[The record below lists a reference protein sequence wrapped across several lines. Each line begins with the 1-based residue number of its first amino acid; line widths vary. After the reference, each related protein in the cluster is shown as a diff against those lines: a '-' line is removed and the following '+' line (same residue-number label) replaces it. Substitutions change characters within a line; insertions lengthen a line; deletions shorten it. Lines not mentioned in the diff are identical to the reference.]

1 MDTEMFA
8 DFIYA
13 EATNSDRSPAARRDT
28 VLAMI
33 DTFVR
38 ETAAAEYHRGRADGA
53 IEVCRALGGFDNTV
67 NELAVAMQKDADG

>member
-38 ETAAAEYHRGRADGA
+38 EVALTEYHRGRADGA
-53 IEVCRALGGFDNTV
+53 IEACRGLGGFDDSI
-67 NELAVAMQKDADG
+67 NELAVAMQKDAD

>member
-38 ETAAAEYHRGRADGA
+38 ETAIAEYHRGRADGA
-53 IEVCRALGGFDNTV
+53 IEACRGLGGMDGSLD
-67 NELAVAMQKDADG
+67 ELKAASERGDK

>member
-1 MDTEMFA
+1 MDIEMFA

-38 ETAAAEYHRGRADGA
+38 ETVIAEYHRGRADGA
-53 IEVCRALGGFDNTV
+53 IEACRGLGGFDDSI
-67 NELAVAMQKDADG
+67 NELAVAMQKDAD